1 MGTSASISTLLAIV
15 LVALV
20 LALVE
25 FIRRLLKQSEA
36 AQTDQNR
43 FQNEK
48 TTLEREV
55 STLQERVR
63 ALLRNE
69 ETLSASCELL
79 QQTVDTERQ
88 ERISLQV
95 KLNAANEKLE
105 QQHEAFEL
113 LQKKSILEFESVAN
127 KLLRKNS
134 EDFTLLNH
142 QKMNEL
148 IHPLKEKIQTFEKK
162 VEDTYEKGLKDQTD
176 LRAELKKLHDLN
188 QQISSEA
195 HNLTR
200 ALKGDVKQQGNWG
213 ELVLEKV
220 LERSGLTE
228 GLEYSREVQT
238 LNAEGRII
246 RPDVIINLPD
256 KKHLIVDSK
265 LSLVAYE
272 RYVNAEDEES
282 VNRFVREHLIS
293 VKSHVKGLHQKHYSS
308 SPAFNSP
315 DFVLLFIPIESSFRV
330 AVEHDQDLFNFAWNH
345 HVVLVSPSTLLATL
359 RTISSVWQQENQTR
373 NALEIARQGGALY
386 DKFVGFIDD
395 LEKIGKQIDQ
405 LQRTYTDASKKLYT
419 GSGNLV
425 RRVEQ
430 LKELGASTSKQIPDK
445 FKDEQ

>member
-1 MGTSASISTLLAIV
+1 M
-15 LVALV
+15 
-20 LALVE
+20 
-25 FIRRLLKQSEA
+25 
-36 AQTDQNR
+36 
-43 FQNEK
+43 
-48 TTLEREV
+48 
-55 STLQERVR
+55 
-63 ALLRNE
+63 
-69 ETLSASCELL
+69 
-79 QQTVDTERQ
+79 
-88 ERISLQV
+88 
-95 KLNAANEKLE
+95 
-105 QQHEAFEL
+105 
-113 LQKKSILEFESVAN
+113 
-127 KLLRKNS
+127 
-134 EDFTLLNH
+134 
-142 QKMNEL
+142 
-148 IHPLKEKIQTFEKK
+148 
-162 VEDTYEKGLKDQTD
+162 
-176 LRAELKKLHDLN
+176 RAELKKLHDLN
-188 QQISSEA
+188 RQISTEA

-228 GLEYSREVQT
+228 GIEYSREVQAQ
-238 LNAEGRII
+238 NAEGRII

-265 LSLVAYE
+265 LSLLAYE

-282 VNRFVREHLIS
+282 VNRFVKEHLIS
-293 VKSHVKGLHQKHYSS
+293 VKNHVKGLYQKHYSS
-308 SPAFNSP
+308 APAFNSP

-330 AVEHDQDLFNFAWNH
+330 AIEHDQDLFNFAWDH

-386 DKFVGFIDD
+386 DKFVGFVDD
-395 LEKIGKQIDQ
+395 LEKVGKQIDQ

-445 FKDEQ
+445 FKEE

>member
-1 MGTSASISTLLAIV
+1 M
-15 LVALV
+15 
-20 LALVE
+20 
-25 FIRRLLKQSEA
+25 
-36 AQTDQNR
+36 
-43 FQNEK
+43 
-48 TTLEREV
+48 
-55 STLQERVR
+55 
-63 ALLRNE
+63 LRNE
-69 ETLSASCELL
+69 ETLGASCELL
-79 QQTVDTERQ
+79 QQTLDAERQ
-88 ERISLQV
+88 ERISLQAR
-95 KLNAANEKLE
+95 LHSANEKLE
-105 QQHEAFEL
+105 KQQEDFDL
-113 LQKKSILEFESVAN
+113 LQKKSISEFESVAN

-148 IHPLKEKIQTFEKK
+148 LHPLKEKIQTFEKK

-228 GLEYSREVQT
+228 GIEYSREVQAQ
-238 LNAEGRII
+238 NAEGRII

-265 LSLVAYE
+265 LSLLAYE
-272 RYVNAEDEES
+272 RYINAEDEES
-282 VNRFVREHLIS
+282 VNRFVKEHLIS
-293 VKSHVKGLHQKHYSS
+293 VKNHVKGLYQKHYSS
-308 SPAFNSP
+308 APTFNSP

-330 AVEHDQDLFNFAWNH
+330 AIEHDQDLFNFAWDH

-386 DKFVGFIDD
+386 DKFVGFVDD
-395 LEKIGKQIDQ
+395 LEKVGKQIDQ
-405 LQRTYTDASKKLYT
+405 LQRTYSDASKKLYT

-445 FKDEQ
+445 FKEE

>member
-1 MGTSASISTLLAIV
+1 MVTSTSFFAFLAIV
-15 LVALV
+15 VLV
-20 LALVE
+20 LAAWL
-25 FIRRLLKQSEA
+25 FLSIRRLLRVSEDA
-36 AQTDQNR
+36 RTAENR
-43 FQNEK
+43 FHDEQMA
-48 TTLEREV
+48 LGREL
-55 STLQERVR
+55 SALQERVR
-63 ALLRNE
+63 LLLRNE
-69 ETLSASCELL
+69 ETLGASCELL
-79 QQTVDTERQ
+79 QQTLDAERQ
-88 ERISLQV
+88 ERISLQAR
-95 KLNAANEKLE
+95 LHSANEKLE
-105 QQHEAFEL
+105 KQQEDFDL
-113 LQKKSILEFESVAN
+113 LQKKSISEFESVAN

-148 IHPLKEKIQTFEKK
+148 LHPLKEKIQTFEKK
-162 VEDTYEKGLKDQTD
+162 VEETYEKGLKDQTD

-188 QQISSEA
+188 RQISTEA

-228 GLEYSREVQT
+228 GIEYSREVQAQ
-238 LNAEGRII
+238 NAEGRII

-265 LSLVAYE
+265 LSLLAYE

-282 VNRFVREHLIS
+282 VNRFVKEHLIS
-293 VKSHVKGLHQKHYSS
+293 VKNHVKGLYQKHYSS
-308 SPAFNSP
+308 APAFNSP

-330 AVEHDQDLFNFAWNH
+330 AIEHDQDLFNFAWDH

-386 DKFVGFIDD
+386 DKFVGFVDD
-395 LEKIGKQIDQ
+395 LEKVGKQIDQ
-405 LQRTYTDASKKLYT
+405 LQRTYSDASKKLYT

-445 FKDEQ
+445 FKEE